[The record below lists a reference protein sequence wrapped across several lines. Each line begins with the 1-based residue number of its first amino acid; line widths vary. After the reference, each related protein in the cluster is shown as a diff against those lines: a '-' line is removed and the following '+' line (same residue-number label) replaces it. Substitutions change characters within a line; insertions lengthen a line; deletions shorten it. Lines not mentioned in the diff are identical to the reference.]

1 MISIIISPDRIQVYR
16 PENTNIVVLKLLEE
30 AEIIITLGEDNI
42 KPIGEILNELYGI
55 RIENT

>member
-1 MISIIISPDRIQVYR
+1 MSSIIISPDRIQVYR
-16 PENTNIVVLKLLEE
+16 PENTSVVVLKLLEE

-55 RIENT
+55 RIENN